1 MLGLLRAW
9 SWRPVG
15 TTNKWRP
22 RWLVSGDAC
31 NGWICF
37 GKMPHTVLQIA
48 IRGKTMNKIWAIA
61 ATLMLC
67 CGSSFAAYTVTF
79 SEVGPNVVANGS
91 GSINT
96 AAFVSNLTVVPQ
108 RVLPGTAQLFIG
120 GTPLLNPPAFRWFG
134 GVITGPSSFGLGGD
148 FASAASGDLVGISFA
163 TQTLFTP
170 VGYVSQTA
178 LNSTATWNGTTVAG
192 LGLVPGTYTWTWGA
206 GPTADSFTI
215 VILPPGVS
223 ASSIPT
229 LSEWALIALASIM
242 AMFGVARIR
251 MRRP

>member
-1 MLGLLRAW
+1 M
-9 SWRPVG
+9 G

-96 AAFVSNLTVVPQ
+96 AAFVSNPIVTPQ
-108 RVLPGTAQLFIG
+108 RVTPTSAQLFIG
-120 GTPLLNPPAFRWFG
+120 GTPLLNPPALRWSG
-134 GVITGPSSFGLGGD
+134 GVITGPSSFGLGGG
-148 FASAASGDLVGISFA
+148 FASAALGDLVGIQGA
-163 TQTLFTP
+163 AQNLFTP

-178 LNSTATWNGTTVAG
+178 LNSSATWNGTTVAG
-192 LGLVPGTYTWTWGA
+192 MGLVPGTYTWTWGA

-215 VILPPGVS
+215 VIPAPGLS
-223 ASSIPT
+223 ASPIPT

-242 AMFGVARIR
+242 AMFGMVR
-251 MRRP
+251 MRRR